1 MLMDKTFAIIK
12 PRAFEK
18 NLTGPILNMISTAGF
33 RIAAIKSLKLKR
45 SQAEKLYDIH
55 HGKPFYDQLVDYMT
69 SGPIIVMVLEKDN
82 AIQDFRDLIG
92 YTDPEEAGPGTI
104 RRLYGL
110 DKTQN
115 AVHAADSPE
124 SFEKEMSLFF
134 KQEDL
139 V

>member
-1 MLMDKTFAIIK
+1 MYRTFAIIK
-12 PRAFEK
+12 PRAFEQ
-18 NLTGPILNMISTAGF
+18 NLTGAILNMITSAGF
-33 RIAAIKSLKLKR
+33 RIAAIKSLKLTR

-55 HGKPFYDQLVDYMT
+55 SGKSFYDKLVDYMT
-69 SGPIIVMVLEKDN
+69 SGPIIVMVVEKEN
-82 AIQDFRDLIG
+82 AIQNFRDLIG
-92 YTDPEEAGPGTI
+92 YTDPEEAGSGTI

-124 SFEKEMSLFF
+124 NFEKEMSLFF
-134 KQEDL
+134 KQEEL